1 MGTARPHDPPSHP
14 TKVQPRESS
23 EQLRHEV
30 TQVARA
36 PAVQY
41 RDSDSTSLIGSV
53 LAERYQILDQ
63 LGEGGM
69 ATVYRGEHMAIRK
82 KCAIK
87 VLHPEEAHK
96 DDIVERFLQEARAAS
111 VIDHENVVE
120 ISDFGR
126 TEDNCVFLV
135 MEMLDGEDLAD
146 TLAQV
151 HRLSWARAKPILL
164 QICDAL
170 AAAHDK
176 GIIHRDMK
184 PENCFRLE
192 RRGNPDFIK
201 VLDFGIAKITSESIV
216 GPRALTQTG
225 MVFGTPEYMSPEQA
239 EGRTVDRRTDIYSL
253 GVIMFQL
260 LTGHVPFRGDSPTT
274 TLVKHLVEAPPTPSL
289 SAPDAGISADLDAI
303 VLKSLQKDPNRR
315 FQDMRELAA
324 TLRAVDDLGS
334 TIDTASFNFG
344 EEFRPGDGIAA
355 PPSGR
360 RRLRIAAAITA
371 ITTLGVAAFFLLPSK
386 PEPAPEPTPEPT
398 PAPVIGLAVE
408 PEPEPEPEPETVS
421 VNIRANTPARII
433 NADTEEELG
442 TTADKPPIRVIK
454 GDETLRLKLI
464 PIANGYDT
472 TIVEIVP
479 SNDIKTR
486 ARLKRRRKRK
496 RKKNT
501 RTKANPS
508 GPVNPFNR

>member
-1 MGTARPHDPPSHP
+1 
-14 TKVQPRESS
+14 
-23 EQLRHEV
+23 
-30 TQVARA
+30 ARA

-41 RDSDSTSLIGSV
+41 RDSTSKSLIGSV
-53 LAERYQILDQ
+53 LAERYQILAQ
-63 LGEGGM
+63 LGVGGM

-111 VIDHENVVE
+111 VIDNENVVE

-135 MEMLDGEDLAD
+135 MEMLDGEDLAE
-146 TLAQV
+146 TLAEV
-151 HRLSWARAKPILL
+151 HRLPWARAKPILL

-239 EGRTVDRRTDIYSL
+239 EGHTVDRRTDIYSL
-253 GVIMFQL
+253 GIIMFQL
-260 LTGHVPFRGDSPTT
+260 LTGRVPFRGDSPTT
-274 TLVKHLVEAPPTPSL
+274 TLVKHLVDTPPPPSL
-289 SAPDAGISADLDAI
+289 VAPDAGISPDLDAI
-303 VLKSLQKDPNRR
+303 VLKALQKDPDRR
-315 FQDMRELAA
+315 FQDMREFAA

-334 TIDTASFNFG
+334 TIDTASFAFADDQSPDDSFDALPTG
-344 EEFRPGDGIAA
+344 GKH
-355 PPSGR
+355 
-360 RRLRIAAAITA
+360 LRTATVIAAITA
-371 ITTLGVAAFFLLPSK
+371 LGVTAFFLLPTTPKPK
-386 PEPAPEPTPEPT
+386 PEPEPS
-398 PAPVIGLAVE
+398 PAPAVIIAAE
-408 PEPEPEPEPETVS
+408 PEPEPEPTPETVS
-421 VNIRANTPARII
+421 IQISTNTPATII
-433 NADTEEELG
+433 NAETKEELG
-442 TTADKPPIRVIK
+442 TTADEQAIRVVK
-454 GDETLRLKLI
+454 SDETLRLKLI
-464 PIANGYDT
+464 PVADAYDEKT
-472 TIVEIVP
+472 VEIVP
-479 SNDIKTR
+479 NTDVNTKTK
-486 ARLKRRRKRK
+486 LKRRRRRK

-501 RTKANPS
+501 RGKANYN
-508 GPVNPFNR
+508 GPVNPF

>member
-14 TKVQPRESS
+14 TKVLPRESP

-41 RDSDSTSLIGSV
+41 RDSASKSLIGSV
-53 LAERYQILDQ
+53 LAERYQILAQ

-135 MEMLDGEDLAD
+135 MEMLDGEDLAE
-146 TLAQV
+146 TLAEV
-151 HRLSWARAKPILL
+151 HRLPWARAKPILL

-239 EGRTVDRRTDIYSL
+239 EGHTVDRRTDIYSL

-260 LTGHVPFRGDSPTT
+260 LTGSVPFRGDSPTT
-274 TLVKHLVEAPPTPSL
+274 TLVKHLVEAPPTPSQF
-289 SAPDAGISADLDAI
+289 APDAGISPDLDAI
-303 VLKSLQKDPNRR
+303 ILKALQKDPNKR
-315 FQDMRELAA
+315 FQDMCELAA

-334 TIDTASFNFG
+334 TIDTASFAFG
-344 EEFRPGDGIAA
+344 NDLNPGDSFGALPSGGNRLRVAIAIAVIAA
-355 PPSGR
+355 LAVS
-360 RRLRIAAAITA
+360 
-371 ITTLGVAAFFLLPSK
+371 AFFLLTSAPEPEPK
-386 PEPAPEPTPEPT
+386 PVPEPAP
-398 PAPVIGLAVE
+398 VIVVAAK
-408 PEPEPEPEPETVS
+408 PEPEPEPTPETIS
-421 VNIRANTPARII
+421 VTINTNTPARII
-433 NADTEEELG
+433 NPDTGEELG
-442 TTADKPPIRVIK
+442 TTADKQAIRVVK
-454 GDETLRLKLI
+454 SDETMVLKLV
-464 PIANGYDT
+464 PIADAYDET
-472 TIVEIVP
+472 TVDIVP
-479 SNDIKTR
+479 SDDVKTKVKFKR
-486 ARLKRRRKRK
+486 RRRRKRK
-496 RKKNT
+496 KNP
-501 RTKANPS
+501 RTKASPS
-508 GPVNPFNR
+508 GPVNPF